1 MLVMHDSADTDSHCS
16 VRFTTT
22 VPTQA
27 LSMMNGEF
35 MNKRALAFAER
46 LRNAA
51 DTPAKQVQLGI
62 ELVASRPAT
71 KPEIDR
77 GLAFM
82 AELKQVAELDD
93 KVALDRFALLA
104 MNMNEFIYLD

>member
-1 MLVMHDSADTDSHCS
+1 LVT
-16 VRFTTT
+16 
-22 VPTQA
+22 
-27 LSMMNGEF
+27 
-35 MNKRALAFAER
+35 
-46 LRNAA
+46 
-51 DTPAKQVQLGI
+51 
-62 ELVASRPAT
+62 SRPAT

-82 AELKQVAELDD
+82 AELKQVVGMDD

>member
-1 MLVMHDSADTDSHCS
+1 
-16 VRFTTT
+16 
-22 VPTQA
+22 
-27 LSMMNGEF
+27 MMNGEF
-35 MNKRALAFAER
+35 MNKRALAFADR
-46 LRNAA
+46 LRNTA
-51 DTPAKQVQLGI
+51 DTPAEQVQLGI
-62 ELVASRPAT
+62 ELVTSRTAT

-82 AELKQVAELDD
+82 AELKEVAGMDD